1 MMNGERGSLRGIG
14 EMRRAF
20 LGLAGVVV
28 AAVLGACSGG
38 GGTRQVRLPAPS
50 DKTVIGPG
58 DVFILEIVGEK
69 ELPREFQVASDGTA
83 DLPYVETLEVAGLE
97 PQEIA
102 RVVRK
107 ILIDKKVLLNPIVI
121 VQVKEYNSRR
131 VILLGQVSKP
141 GSYPL
146 TAGHF
151 ARGRAHCHRQR
162 RSREPHTQGGWHDS
176 DRGLQRRPHHR
187 RQGGR
192 RALAGRRSHLRLR
205 APLLSLARSC
215 PRRPSVGATGRESE
229 SDDGTKGRGRHPRER
244 FLGTI
249 R

>member
-1 MMNGERGSLRGIG
+1 MMNGERRSLGGIG

-38 GGTRQVRLPAPS
+38 GGRRQVRLPAPS

-146 TAGHF
+146 TAGLTLIQ
-151 ARGRAHCHRQR
+151 AI
-162 RSREPHTQGGWHDS
+162 S
-176 DRGLQRRPHHR
+176 
-187 RQGGR
+187 
-192 RALAGRRSHLRLR
+192 LAGGLTAIANDDRVSLTRKVGGTTQTVVFSVDRITEGKAEDVPLQAGDRIYVYERL
-205 APLLSLARSC
+205 
-215 PRRPSVGATGRESE
+215 
-229 SDDGTKGRGRHPRER
+229 
-244 FLGTI
+244 F
-249 R
+249 